1 MCRTCRAVVQ
11 ECVPLKAGFGIV
23 LDQTVFFP
31 EGGGQ
36 LSDTGWLEA
45 AGERI
50 PVSHVRTQEGVILHE
65 VSRELSTG
73 CEVGAVLD
81 WPVRFDHMQQHCGE
95 HLLSY
100 AFWKL
105 FGADNVGFHMNP
117 DIVTIDLN
125 KEVTADE
132 AREAETLANQHI
144 QENRSIHAQWM
155 EHSEAAGLTTRKFNE
170 KLTGQLRIVS
180 VEGSDICTCCGTH
193 PPATGMVGLLKIF
206 KLEKH
211 KEGTR
216 VYFLCGRLAL
226 QEIGRRLDALAEASR
241 FLSIREEEIH
251 AAVTRLREENQRLR
265 ETLHERNAALMENE
279 VRKLL
284 ANPPAD
290 EEGNVRLTLL
300 SDTLDA
306 AGAKALVSRLAEV
319 PKARVTVAYASNDR
333 INYILALGD
342 GASGSCRERLQLLNA
357 ALGGRGGGK
366 DSLAQGSAPACGGWQ
381 EILRKVL
388 V

>member
-180 VEGSDICTCCGTH
+180 VEGSDVCTCCGTH
-193 PPATGMVGLLKIF
+193 PSATGMVGLLKIF

-226 QEIGRRLDALAEASR
+226 QGIGRRLDALAEASR

-319 PKARVTVAYASNDR
+319 PKARVTGSRSVTLRVTASAMTR
-333 INYILALGD
+333 VTL
-342 GASGSCRERLQLLNA
+342 
-357 ALGGRGGGK
+357 
-366 DSLAQGSAPACGGWQ
+366 PT
-381 EILRKVL
+381 
-388 V
+388 